1 MFLFA
6 SVAFVADVFAANPHF
21 TPMSLLPQS
30 FASASGLKVAGI
42 YWLPDYMKGNVS
54 RGSDDIGGGDI
65 DGNCE
70 KNYGMHTPSNIDNRY
85 ICSKYNYNV
94 TSSLKCHVNCR
105 CKDEYK
111 YTSSNCSGNY
121 TTAGTSC
128 EGKYNQC
135 VCKSEFKYNSS
146 NCSGE
151 YEVSGTS
158 CGGNYN
164 GCTIR
169 PECTVSSKDCTYG
182 CAGYNS
188 CNRCTSCKSN
198 PDCDVSD
205 KSCTYGCASYNSC
218 SKCTSCKSNPDCS
231 ATAVSC
237 DYGCASTN
245 SCGICTSCKS
255 NPDCDVSDKSCD
267 YGCASYNSCSK
278 CTSCKS
284 NPDCSATAVSC
295 DYGCASTNSCGICT
309 SCAGNPDC
317 DVADKF
323 CDYGCASTNSC
334 GKCTECKS
342 CSNACDSGYSLTAC
356 SSSQVQTASKTNQ
369 CGNSCYSCR
378 AKTCTDGG
386 YEGTIPSGKTCTK
399 VAYANLS
406 CYTDCKIIQGN
417 PRLIVNWSY
426 SAGIS
431 TGVRLDAKKNDSS
444 AFLGM
449 MKGGTS
455 GTLIYEDVAV
465 GDLISSFSGY
475 GIANDSTSGSES
487 FNISANVPSVS
498 ISEAKD
504 YYINITLSP
513 ADRTPVQTTPY
524 IVVGCYLPAGYDC
537 VTASDTPCGL
547 RGADGKVVGNNI
559 WSGGMSYGGGDLNAG
574 QNVTIQVDSEIKCET
589 SSYYSF
595 VIDSIII
602 TSNVSGTNNVDPS
615 TRSFYLKANGD
626 PGSVWI
632 NYRLK

>member
-1 MFLFA
+1 MKYLNFICY
-6 SVAFVADVFAANPHF
+6 
-21 TPMSLLPQS
+21 SLLLMLLFNTSSLYAAPPLKDHTTHTPLS
-30 FASASGLKVAGI
+30 LMPEPLSGSHDTLKLAATW
-42 YWLPDYMKGNVS
+42 WLPDWQGSRSS
-54 RGSDDIGGGDI
+54 RGSDDAGGGDH

-121 TTAGTSC
+121 TTSGTSC

-245 SCGICTSCKS
+245 SCGICTSCK
-255 NPDCDVSDKSCD
+255 
-267 YGCASYNSCSK
+267 
-278 CTSCKS
+278 
-284 NPDCSATAVSC
+284 
-295 DYGCASTNSCGICT
+295 
-309 SCAGNPDC
+309 GNPDC
-317 DVADKF
+317 DVADKS
-323 CDYGCASTNSC
+323 CDYGCAATNSC

-342 CSNACDSGYSLTAC
+342 CSNTCDSGYSLTAC
-356 SSSQVQTASKTNQ
+356 SSSQVQTSSKANQ
-369 CGNSCYSCR
+369 CGNPCYQCR
-378 AKTCTDGG
+378 AKTCADGG
-386 YEGTIPSGKTCTK
+386 YEGAIPSGKTCTK

-406 CYTDCKIIQGN
+406 CYTDCTVIQGN

-426 SAGIS
+426 GAGIS
-431 TGVRLDAKKNDSS
+431 TPGVRLDAKKNGNSVL
-444 AFLGM
+444 LGM
-449 MKGGTS
+449 MKSGTS

-504 YYINITLSP
+504 YYINVTLSP
-513 ADRTPVQTTPY
+513 ADRTPAPNTKADLA
-524 IVVGCYLPAGYDC
+524 VGCYLPSGYTC
-537 VTASDTPCGL
+537 TISSNTPCSL
-547 RGADGKVVGNNI
+547 KGADGKGIGYNL
-559 WSGGMSYGGGDLNAG
+559 WSGGMSYGSGDMDAG
-574 QNVTIQVDSEIKCET
+574 QSVTIDVNSEIKCET
-589 SSYYSF
+589 GSYYTF
-595 VIDSIII
+595 VVDYIEIGGKKVDS
-602 TSNVSGTNNVDPS
+602 N

-626 PGSVWI
+626 PCNVWVR
-632 NYRLK
+632 YRLK

>member
-1 MFLFA
+1 MRY
-6 SVAFVADVFAANPHF
+6 S
-21 TPMSLLPQS
+21 SLLALCAFMLCLNAPEVRGEILAVHTYDVMTHTALLPKPV
-30 FASASGLKVAGI
+30 ASDNTFSLAATW
-42 YWLPDYMKGNVS
+42 WLPDWQGSQGS
-54 RGSDDIGGGDI
+54 RGSDDSGGGDH

-70 KNYGMHTPSNIDNRY
+70 KNYGMHTPSNIDGRY

-158 CGGNYN
+158 CGGKYN
-164 GCTIR
+164 SCTLR
-169 PECTVSSKDCTYG
+169 PDCTVSPKDCTYG
-182 CAGYNS
+182 CAEYNS
-188 CNRCTSCKSN
+188 CDRCISCKTN

-245 SCGICTSCKS
+245 SCGICTSCS
-255 NPDCDVSDKSCD
+255 
-267 YGCASYNSCSK
+267 
-278 CTSCKS
+278 
-284 NPDCSATAVSC
+284 
-295 DYGCASTNSCGICT
+295 
-309 SCAGNPDC
+309 GNPDC
-317 DVADKF
+317 DVADKS
-323 CDYGCASTNSC
+323 CDYGCAATNSC
-334 GKCTECKS
+334 GKCTSCKS
-342 CSNACDSGYSLTAC
+342 CTPSANETGCTDGTESCSDGCGGTRLCCKGHTHSYSCPSGSQSSSC
-356 SSSQVQTASKTNQ
+356 SSSQVQTGTTSKVCS
-369 CGNSCYSCR
+369 CGATSGTCYSCR
-378 AKTCTDGG
+378 AKTCSDGG
-386 YEGTIPSGKTCTK
+386 YEGAIPSGKTCTK

-406 CYTDCKIIQGN
+406 CYTDCTIIQGN

-426 SAGIS
+426 GAGIS
-431 TGVRLDAKKNDSS
+431 TPGVRLDAKKNGNSVL
-444 AFLGM
+444 LGM
-449 MKGGTS
+449 MKSGTS

-504 YYINITLSP
+504 YYINVTLSP
-513 ADRTPVQTTPY
+513 ADRTPAPNTKADLA
-524 IVVGCYLPAGYDC
+524 VGCYLPSGYTC
-537 VTASDTPCGL
+537 TISSNTPCGL
-547 RGADGKVVGNNI
+547 KAADGKGIGYNL
-559 WSGGMSYGGGDLNAG
+559 WSGGMSYGSGDMDAG
-574 QNVTIQVDSEIKCET
+574 QSVTIDVNSEIKCET
-589 SSYYSF
+589 GSYYTF
-595 VIDSIII
+595 VVDYIEIGGKKVDS
-602 TSNVSGTNNVDPS
+602 N

-626 PGSVWI
+626 PGNVWVR
-632 NYRLK
+632 YRLK

>member
-1 MFLFA
+1 MKYFK
-6 SVAFVADVFAANPHF
+6 FVCY
-21 TPMSLLPQS
+21 SLLLMLLFNTSSLYAAPPLGDHTTHTPLS
-30 FASASGLKVAGI
+30 LMPEPLSGSHDTLKLAATW
-42 YWLPDYMKGNVS
+42 WLPDWQGSQGS
-54 RGSDDIGGGDI
+54 RGSTDDGGGDI
-65 DGNCE
+65 DGECE
-70 KNYGMHTPSNIDNRY
+70 TYGYVSECNAPKTSGGMIYPISGLACHKS
-85 ICSKYNYNV
+85 CSCSGNFQ
-94 TSSLKCHVNCR
+94 
-105 CKDEYK
+105 
-111 YTSSNCSGNY
+111 YTSSNCSGKYKLSGN
-121 TTAGTSC
+121 SC
-128 EGKYNQC
+128 DGKYSDCVCNDTFIYDASNCNGENKLGGEICNGKYN
-135 VCKSEFKYNSS
+135 
-146 NCSGE
+146 
-151 YEVSGTS
+151 S
-158 CGGNYN
+158 C
-164 GCTIR
+164 TLR

-182 CAGYNS
+182 CAEYNS
-188 CNRCTSCKSN
+188 CDRCTSCK
-198 PDCDVSD
+198 P
-205 KSCTYGCASYNSC
+205 
-218 SKCTSCKSNPDCS
+218 
-231 ATAVSC
+231 
-237 DYGCASTN
+237 
-245 SCGICTSCKS
+245 

-559 WSGGMSYGGGDLNAG
+559 WSGGMSYSGGDLNAG

-589 SSYYSF
+589 GSYYSF